1 MKHDPANSANETT
14 RRRQATGVLAT
25 VALYAALTAFGQAQA
40 LPKHVLLHAQNWT
53 VSVTQPDGWQVDNSP
68 TRFPGTLFHRTT
80 ESLTGAADVI
90 TVQFLKRDNQSA
102 QDDLA
107 ADVARYKL
115 TWPKVRFGDFT
126 VAASHGKAFGKM
138 YYLTP
143 THTEAVV
150 YLDPG
155 SGTPCFFIVNLVS
168 FDRPA
173 PPDARAALKKI
184 VNSLLYVSTTPT

>member
-1 MKHDPANSANETT
+1 MRHDLDNSAKDTT
-14 RRRQATGVLAT
+14 RRCQASGVLAT
-25 VALYAALTAFGQAQA
+25 VALFATLSASGETQA

-53 VSVTQPDGWQVDNSP
+53 VSVTQPDGWQVDKSP

-80 ESLTGAADVI
+80 ESLGGAADVI
-90 TVQFLKRDNQSA
+90 SVQFLKRDNQSA

-107 ADVARYKL
+107 ADIARYKL
-115 TWPKVRFGDFT
+115 TWPNVRFGDFT

-143 THTEAVV
+143 AHTEAVV

-184 VNSLLYVSTTPT
+184 VSSLLYVSTTPT